1 MNFSEKRELILHG
14 NINRVIMVLALPVMA
29 NNLIQT
35 VYNLT
40 DTYFVSKLGTTE
52 IAAMQFVWPMIFF
65 MISLGTGLSMAATT
79 LISQYIGSDQKKK
92 ASKVAAQVI
101 SFSFVFSIVLGIL
114 GYIFAP
120 MILRGIGI
128 SGEMFEH
135 ANSFIRIMFLGS
147 PTMFLMFSYNAIK
160 TGLGDTYS
168 PMIIGGFSVLL
179 NIILDPIFI
188 FTFGLGIRGAA
199 YATIISRGLFGIYA
213 IYLLF
218 SNKNDFTLNVADLKF
233 DKEVLS
239 KLIKIGL
246 PSSLGQATAS
256 IGFMVLNV
264 FIISFG
270 EATLTAFAIGNRI
283 NGLILMPAMGIGSA
297 LAAIVGQ
304 NLGFGNIA
312 RTKEAVWSSVK
323 LSTVFLVIAGL
334 PLIYFANDVVRIFS
348 NDPVVVEQATYYL
361 ILVTISIPLMG
372 IFQIFIGTFQGS
384 GHTILAMIMMMG
396 RLWALRLPMILIL
409 KNYTKL
415 GANSVWYSMI
425 LSNLLI
431 CIVGY
436 MMYRSGAWETK
447 IIKNKE
453 NIAIN

>member
-92 ASKVAAQVI
+92 ASKVATQVI